1 MSIYSGYK
9 GEESFRKNLIL
20 NINKTNYENLKE
32 KICTRLNYGFSPYDI
47 IRLAEA
53 YKKNDKE
60 LNCKIEYILTDCN
73 FHSECSMLKTGKTD
87 ELIKFNKEEIENDIV
102 LNLTKIFEDEYLKD
116 KESKGFIP
124 TNSVLV
130 KDWSIEEHEFL
141 REKGILQK
149 RNCVGLAYE
158 LSDSY
163 RAKLEKKIKNEDSE
177 EDEL

>member
-1 MSIYSGYK
+1 MSIYSGYI

-20 NINKTNYENLKE
+20 NLNKTNYENLKE

-47 IRLAEA
+47 IRLAEE

-60 LNCKIEYILTDCN
+60 LNSKIEYILTDCN
-73 FHSECSMLKTGKTD
+73 FHSECSMLKIGKAD
-87 ELIKFNKEEIENDIV
+87 ELIKSNKEEIENAIV
-102 LNLTKIFEDEYLKD
+102 LNLTKIYEDEYLKD
-116 KESKGFIP
+116 KESRGFIP
-124 TNSVLV
+124 INSVLV

-149 RNCVGLAYE
+149 RNCVGSAYE

-163 RAKLEKKIKNEDSE
+163 IIKLEKKLQKEESE
-177 EDEL
+177 EDVL